1 MSTNHNYQPTKEWLT
16 PARLNKTCH
25 DMLKAAREDRA
36 AAKEAYLFFKSI
48 VDQDGE
54 LDPDLDARKSMLE
67 CLKLMQSAQ
76 QTAIRALDTFV
87 KAEDKL
93 KKGKPVEK
101 KEDEAP
107 PSWKDLNSLD
117 LK

>member
-1 MSTNHNYQPTKEWLT
+1 MPTKNYQPTKDYLT
-16 PARLNKTCH
+16 PSRLNKTCH

-36 AAKEAYLFFKSI
+36 AAKQAYLFFKSI
-48 VDQDGE
+48 VDQDGGIE
-54 LDPDLDARKSMLE
+54 PDLDARKSMLE

-93 KKGKPVEK
+93 KKGKDAPKAEK
-101 KEDEAP
+101 GAAP
-107 PSWKDLNSLD
+107 TWKDLQNLD

>member
-1 MSTNHNYQPTKEWLT
+1 
-16 PARLNKTCH
+16 
-25 DMLKAAREDRA
+25 MLKAAREDRA
-36 AAKEAYLFFKSI
+36 AAKEAYLFFKQL
-48 VDQDGE
+48 VEDQEGV
-54 LDPDLDARKSMLE
+54 DPDLDARRSMLE

-93 KKGKPVEK
+93 KNKAVEK
-101 KEDEAP
+101 EDNSP
-107 PSWKDLNSLD
+107 PSWKELNSLD

>member
-1 MSTNHNYQPTKEWLT
+1 
-16 PARLNKTCH
+16 
-25 DMLKAAREDRA
+25 MLKAAREDRA
-36 AAKEAYLFFKSI
+36 AAKEAYLFFKGI
-48 VDQDGE
+48 VDQDGAI
-54 LDPDLDARKSMLE
+54 DPDLDARKSMLE

-93 KKGKPVEK
+93 KKKTQDK
-101 KEDEAP
+101 KDEDP
-107 PSWKDLNSLD
+107 PSWKELNSLD

>member
-1 MSTNHNYQPTKEWLT
+1 MPTKNYQPTKDYLT

-36 AAKEAYLFFKSI
+36 AAKEAYMFFKGI
-48 VDQDGE
+48 VDQDGSIE
-54 LDPDLDARKSMLE
+54 PDFDARKSMIE

-93 KKGKPVEK
+93 KKKQSEK
-101 KEDEAP
+101 KEEEAAP
-107 PSWKDLNSLD
+107 TWKDLNNLD
-117 LK
+117 LS

>member
-1 MSTNHNYQPTKEWLT
+1 MPTNNYQPTKDYLT

-36 AAKEAYLFFKSI
+36 AAKDAYLFFKGI
-48 VDQDGE
+48 VDQDGAI
-54 LDPDLDARKSMLE
+54 DPDLDARKSMLE

-93 KKGKPVEK
+93 KKGKTEK
-101 KEDEAP
+101 KDEDEKP
-107 PSWKDLNSLD
+107 NWKDLQNLD
-117 LK
+117 LR